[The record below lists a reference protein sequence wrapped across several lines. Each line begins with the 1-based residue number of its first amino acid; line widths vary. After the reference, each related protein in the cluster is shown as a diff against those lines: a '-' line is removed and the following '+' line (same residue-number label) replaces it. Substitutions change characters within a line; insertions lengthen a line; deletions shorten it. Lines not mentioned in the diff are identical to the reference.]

1 MQVTNRQVI
10 QTNWLPLKASD
21 WLPYNP
27 DFDNETKIHFA
38 STLCP
43 LANVQRI
50 QLQVEQHRKDELAA
64 LLSEKEAQ
72 KQQCQELRRELQQ
85 QLQYIQ
91 QVVMQLNDKEACLE
105 ATYVKA
111 VQGVEAYHASTLQLR
126 QIPH

>member
-1 MQVTNRQVI
+1 MKSRC
-10 QTNWLPLKASD
+10 A
-21 WLPYNP
+21 
-27 DFDNETKIHFA
+27 FA

-50 QLQVEQHRKDELAA
+50 QLQVEQHCKDELVA
-64 LLSEKEAQ
+64 LHSEKEAQ
-72 KQQCQELRRELQQ
+72 KLQCQELRRELQQ

-111 VQGVEAYHASTLQLR
+111 VQDVEAYHASALQLR